1 MMGSGC
7 GGRHREADREKG
19 IVEVVNLVVSA
30 CKSSLAPLSLPL
42 YESPPALHCF
52 INTHLYPGSPFHLLS
67 LLPPSDEEE
76 RNRRK
81 GEEEEV
87 EVGGWEAG
95 RQLDSSSTLLAG
107 GECAGN

>member
-1 MMGSGC
+1 MEGN
-7 GGRHREADREKG
+7 REVDREKG

-42 YESPPALHCF
+42 RESPPALRCF
-52 INTHLYPGSPFHLLS
+52 INTHLYPNSPFHLLS
-67 LLPPSDEEE
+67 PLPPCDGEE
-76 RNRRK
+76 RNRRM
-81 GEEEEV
+81 GEEEL